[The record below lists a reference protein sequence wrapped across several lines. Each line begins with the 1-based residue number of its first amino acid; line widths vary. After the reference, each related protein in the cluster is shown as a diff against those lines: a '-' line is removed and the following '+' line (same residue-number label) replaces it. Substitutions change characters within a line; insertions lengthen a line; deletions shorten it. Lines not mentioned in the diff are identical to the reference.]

1 MPKFATSLL
10 VIFALI
16 TVSMQAPVLGQPLET
31 KPESET
37 SSSAKPQ
44 PNLKKLFSAETE
56 RFKADSAAFDPV
68 KADREAARQQTQ
80 KKWSTTKK
88 TLVIAAIAVAVAAVV
103 FLLVKYGKDCLR
115 YEDDCDPILDEFCQC
130 EEFERR
136 NP

>member
-1 MPKFATSLL
+1 MTRSATTLF
-10 VIFALI
+10 VIFALLTI
-16 TVSMQAPVLGQPLET
+16 TIVPPALSQPPEKTPDLQSVSQQK
-31 KPESET
+31 KPDMKRVFE
-37 SSSAKPQ
+37 
-44 PNLKKLFSAETE
+44 AETE
-56 RFKADSAAFDPV
+56 RFNADSAKFDPV

-103 FLLVKYGKDCLR
+103 FLLVKYGKNCLR

-130 EEFERR
+130 EEYERR